1 MLNIE
6 NLTNLTINQKLLEEI
21 SKALLKKNE
30 SREIDLT
37 ICDNRTIQEYNKIY
51 RGKDKATDVLSFPIE
66 SDIIVNSTQ
75 MPLGSLII
83 SADFIEKKAIEL
95 KHTNDDE
102 LSLLFIHGL
111 LHLLGFDHE
120 IDNGEMRKKE
130 EEIIHQFHLPESL
143 IIRTEEM

>member
-37 ICDNRTIQEYNKIY
+37 ICDNPTIQEYNKTY

-66 SDIIVNSTQ
+66 SDIIVDSTQ
-75 MPLGSLII
+75 MPLGSIVI
-83 SADFIEKKAIEL
+83 SADFIQERAIEFN
-95 KHTNDDE
+95 HTNDDE

-130 EEIIHQFHLPESL
+130 EETIYKFHLPQSL